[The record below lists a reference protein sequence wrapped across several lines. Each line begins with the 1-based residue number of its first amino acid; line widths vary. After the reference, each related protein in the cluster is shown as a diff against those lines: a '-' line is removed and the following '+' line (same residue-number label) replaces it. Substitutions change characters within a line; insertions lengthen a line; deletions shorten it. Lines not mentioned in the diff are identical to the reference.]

1 QYALDTGVGWFN
13 VENVT
18 ELKII
23 NTLAG
28 QRGRKARIALR
39 LNPNVTANTHPY
51 IATGHGGAKFGMTE
65 EVITNILARQT
76 EYPHVDIQGVH
87 IHIGSQLG
95 DAEATLQALNK
106 ALSII
111 QPYTNINTVNI
122 GGGLPVAYHPDET
135 VPDIAAFANAIAP
148 SLTDYT
154 VLLEPGRS
162 IVADAGV
169 LITRV
174 LYTKEQGGQQFVI
187 IDASMSDLIRPALYQ
202 AYHHIVPVHA
212 SDEDITLKQVVGPV
226 CETADIIG
234 RDIALPNV
242 QEGDLL
248 AILTAGAYGMVMA
261 SNYNARPRPAEVVVQ
276 GGVWSI
282 ARHRETWEDLVRLE
296 VE

>member
-1 QYALDTGVGWFN
+1 MGWFN
-13 VENVT
+13 VENVR
-18 ELKII
+18 ELEII
-23 NTLAG
+23 NELAA
-28 QRGRKARIALR
+28 QKAIKVCVALR
-39 LNPNVTANTHPY
+39 LNPNITANTHPY
-51 IATGHGGAKFGMTE
+51 IATGHGGVKFGITE
-65 EVITNILARQT
+65 EVIANILAEQAK
-76 EYPHVDIQGVH
+76 YPHVDIRGIH

-95 DAEATLQALNK
+95 DTEATLQALKK
-106 ALSII
+106 ALNII
-111 QPYTNINTVNI
+111 RPYTNIHTVNL
-122 GGGLPVAYHPDET
+122 GGGLPVAYRPDET
-135 VPDIAAFANAIAP
+135 VPDIATFARSIAP
-148 SLTDYT
+148 LLSDYT

-162 IVADAGV
+162 IVADAGI

-174 LYTKEQGGQQFVI
+174 LYTKAQGGQQFVI
-187 IDASMSDLIRPALYQ
+187 VDASMSDLIRPALYQ

-212 SDEDITLKQVVGPV
+212 SDEAVTPKQVVGPV

-276 GGVWSI
+276 GGIWAI

-296 VE
+296 IE